1 MTAGKPSEVSI
12 SGGNASLSTKEK
24 VMNNLSVYNPW
35 NDQGNASR
43 WELRQVL
50 DRIFNPEQAD
60 QSNIVTS
67 QWAPNV
73 DICEEENRF
82 LILADI
88 PGVDPEDIEV
98 TMENG
103 ILSIKGQ
110 RTDESIQQKGKVT
123 RIERSHGTFY
133 RRFAL
138 PDSADAN
145 GIKASG
151 RHGVLEIAIPKRP
164 ESAPRRITVSH

>member
-1 MTAGKPSEVSI
+1 
-12 SGGNASLSTKEK
+12 
-24 VMNNLSVYNPW
+24 MNNLSLYNPW
-35 NDQGNASR
+35 NGQGSDPHR
-43 WELRQVL
+43 EFRQVL
-50 DRIFNPEQAD
+50 DRIFNPDQAD
-60 QSNIVTS
+60 QSNVVTS

-73 DICEEENRF
+73 DITEEDNRF

-88 PGVDPEDIEV
+88 PGVDPKDIEV
-98 TMENG
+98 TMEKG

-110 RTDESIQQKGKVT
+110 RIDESIQQKGKMT
-123 RIERSHGTFY
+123 RVERSHGTFY

-151 RHGVLEIAIPKRP
+151 RNGVLEIAIPKRP
-164 ESAPRRITVSH
+164 ESAPRRISVTH

>member
-1 MTAGKPSEVSI
+1 
-12 SGGNASLSTKEK
+12 
-24 VMNNLSVYNPW
+24 MNNLSIYSPW
-35 NDQGNASR
+35 NNQGNDPHR
-43 WELRQVL
+43 ELRQVL
-50 DRIFNPEQAD
+50 DRFFNPEQAD

-73 DICEEENRF
+73 DISEEENRF

-88 PGVDPEDIEV
+88 PGVDPKDIEV
-98 TMENG
+98 TMEKG

-110 RTDESIQQKGKVT
+110 RSDESIQQQGKLT
-123 RIERSHGTFY
+123 RVERSHGTFY

-164 ESAPRRITVSH
+164 ESAPRRISVSH